1 MNRKYIFLSC
11 MWMGTLGEGG
21 VVVVVVGERLQK
33 TLNMLFPW
41 GHTAACDLEKQSRV
55 MGILKKCS
63 GGGGGGCGGKENPRK
78 VTQKEKKD

>member
-1 MNRKYIFLSC
+1 MV
-11 MWMGTLGEGG
+11 GE
-21 VVVVVVGERLQK
+21 VVVGERLQK